1 MPFNILLTIKHV
13 FFTEVYEALVKPG
26 PDLVI
31 CDEGHRIKNSH
42 ASISQALKQMR
53 TKRRIVLTGYPLQ
66 NNLMEYWCMVDFV
79 RPNYLGTKTEFCNMF
94 ERPIQNGQ
102 CIDSTEADI
111 KLMRYRAHV
120 LHSLLVGFVQ
130 RRSHTVLQKAL
141 PQKEEYVLLV
151 RMTEFQRKLYET
163 FMNEVVRIQTVP
175 NPLKAFAVCCKIW
188 NHPDVLY
195 YFLKKRAGGE
205 AVDIDLEEV
214 AGATTSN
221 SELPVKA
228 KRGPKKKSAKT
239 KECPKQPVVPSSS
252 NSNSSNSNSALQ
264 QTSSVASNPFDDS
277 DKSEINYKPPPYP
290 NYNQQVY
297 QQQNYNSQ
305 STYQNY
311 WGGENYNSQTDF
323 YNCRPVYNQ
332 NFPGGAAWIKNEEGK
347 PVITNNVVS
356 SPMKNDSDNCSPDC
370 KPKIN
375 IISDIKLNNVA
386 LPKFTQEKKI
396 NILSDIKLEPKKE
409 EIEEKP
415 VNIVKEEPPKAEA
428 QDDDAKVYSEAP
440 ASKPAPKD
448 LKEDTGIPYDWV
460 C

>member
-1 MPFNILLTIKHV
+1 MFV
-13 FFTEVYEALVKPG
+13 EVQEALVKPG

-53 TKRRIVLTGYPLQ
+53 TKRRVVLTGYPLQ

-130 RRSHTVLQKAL
+130 RRSHTVLQTAL

-151 RMTEFQRKLYET
+151 RMTPFQRQLYET
-163 FMNEVVRIQTVP
+163 FMNEVVRSQSVP

-214 AGATTSN
+214 SNSTTSTESPSKTKKGSTKKAGAKGRKPAASVT
-221 SELPVKA
+221 PY
-228 KRGPKKKSAKT
+228 
-239 KECPKQPVVPSSS
+239 SSS
-252 NSNSSNSNSALQ
+252 AETTAQNSSGDHSNQSSNFGQSSFNDTNFLQ
-264 QTSSVASNPFDDS
+264 
-277 DKSEINYKPPPYP
+277 
-290 NYNQQVY
+290 NQNF
-297 QQQNYNSQ
+297 QNYNAQSQ
-305 STYQNY
+305 LPYPWPPPDQNY
-311 WGGENYNSQTDF
+311 NNPNDCYNSRTSYFASDT
-323 YNCRPVYNQ
+323 
-332 NFPGGAAWIKNEEGK
+332 W
-347 PVITNNVVS
+347 
-356 SPMKNDSDNCSPDC
+356 MKKEDSKSWTGSGTSVKTETGDS

-375 IISDIKLNNVA
+375 IISDIKLGGA
-386 LPKFTQEKKI
+386 QLMPKITPEKKI
-396 NILSDIKLEPKKE
+396 NILSDIKLEMKKE
-409 EIEEKP
+409 EMEEGVVIK
-415 VNIVKEEPPKAEA
+415 KEEEA
-428 QDDDAKVYSEAP
+428 PSSAPSQDDEVKVVSDGIHQPVKSAF
-440 ASKPAPKD
+440 KD
-448 LKEDTGIPYDWV
+448 MKEDSGIPYDWV
-460 C
+460 SEL

>member
-1 MPFNILLTIKHV
+1 M
-13 FFTEVYEALVKPG
+13 VKPG

-53 TKRRIVLTGYPLQ
+53 TKRRVVLTGYPLQ

-111 KLMRYRAHV
+111 RLMRYRAHV

-130 RRSHTVLQKAL
+130 RRSHTVLQTAL

-151 RMTEFQRKLYET
+151 RMTPFQRKLYET
-163 FMNEVVRIQTVP
+163 FMNEVVRSQTVP

-214 AGATTSN
+214 SSAAAASSSDAKT
-221 SELPVKA
+221 
-228 KRGPKKKSAKT
+228 KRGPKKK
-239 KECPKQPVVPSSS
+239 PVKIREAVKASVAASS
-252 NSNSSNSNSALQ
+252 NSNSSNSSGSLH

-277 DKSEINYKPPPYP
+277 DKSEVNYKAPPYG
-290 NYNQQVY
+290 NYNQQNYSAQNVY
-297 QQQNYNSQ
+297 PHPQQQNYWGGDNYNSQ
-305 STYQNY
+305 SDY
-311 WGGENYNSQTDF
+311 
-323 YNCRPVYNQ
+323 YNCQPMYNQ
-332 NFPGGAAWIKNEEGK
+332 NFATSWLKTEDGK
-347 PVITNNVVS
+347 PVIMN
-356 SPMKNDSDNCSPDC
+356 SPVKNDSDSCSSET

-375 IISDIKLNNVA
+375 IISDIKLSNVM
-386 LPKFTQEKKI
+386 LPKLAPEKKI
-396 NILSDIKLEPKKE
+396 NILSDIKLEPKIE
-409 EIEEKP
+409 EVEEKP
-415 VNIVKEEPPKAEA
+415 ESVAREELNKLESQEDDFKLVSDPPAAKTSKE
-428 QDDDAKVYSEAP
+428 
-440 ASKPAPKD
+440 
-448 LKEDTGIPYDWV
+448 LKEDSGIPYDWV
-460 C
+460 LFNFYVCFFLFC